1 VFHRRCHACCMPA
14 FNHKHHFCAGD
25 ESNRCC
31 NQPSSTGTCNS
42 LRLLHR
48 SSATRHGQHQQSC
61 TSRLHHMHQTDR
73 CQLSHTTH
81 ECMLPYSQAEPGL
94 SALCTPSTHRRAGL
108 YACMHAAAIMPVSGV
123 SECLSRWVRM
133 PLTMD
138 PLLLPPAS
146 LAAIHAQPAGG
157 NHAPAATLRAHIR
170 PAQIA
175 VYPPPQ
181 CFRSYHMALLYP
193 GASCW
198 HHSAPTSTPPQHH
211 DLRQPAP

>member
-1 VFHRRCHACCMPA
+1 
-14 FNHKHHFCAGD
+14 
-25 ESNRCC
+25 
-31 NQPSSTGTCNS
+31 
-42 LRLLHR
+42 LLHR

-138 PLLLPPAS
+138 PLLLPTCQPCCHTRTAGRWQPCTCSHPPCTHPTNTDCRVPSSTMLQILSHGTALPRGQLLASFCTNINATTAPRPTPACPMNES
-146 LAAIHAQPAGG
+146 AYCCHTNLSQSAAHSYTPAV
-157 NHAPAATLRAHIR
+157 N
-170 PAQIA
+170 Q
-175 VYPPPQ
+175 
-181 CFRSYHMALLYP
+181 S
-193 GASCW
+193 
-198 HHSAPTSTPPQHH
+198 SACRRT
-211 DLRQPAP
+211 